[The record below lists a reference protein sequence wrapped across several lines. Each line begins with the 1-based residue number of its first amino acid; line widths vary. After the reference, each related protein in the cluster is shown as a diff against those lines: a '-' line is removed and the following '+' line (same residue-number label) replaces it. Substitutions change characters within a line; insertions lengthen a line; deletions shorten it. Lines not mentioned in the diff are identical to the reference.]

1 MIFKYPVV
9 RRTGDLSLTIE
20 FGDEVS
26 LEASFRVLALAQQI
40 KIASIPHVVETI
52 PTHRS
57 LGVVVDANAIGTTRL
72 SDILDE
78 EILQALELRSVPSRI
93 VRIPMLYDDFWSTD
107 CAVAHKHENSFSA
120 ICRENQISP
129 EEVIERHTGTDHWV
143 GAVGFTPGCTQAFPL
158 DESHII
164 TATKCP
170 VPRTWTYS
178 RIVGLG
184 GRLTAPYTVES
195 PGGYQM
201 LGRTPLDWYDPSRKN
216 SSYGDDIT
224 LCRVGD
230 RQRFEA
236 VDLRTYEA
244 IREAVVTGSYEYQI
258 EQSEMTLPERAV
270 VQDGADE

>member
-1 MIFKYPVV
+1 MIFQYPVV

-26 LEASFRVLALAQQI
+26 LEASFRVLALAQRI
-40 KIASIPHVVETI
+40 KVASIPHVIETI

-57 LGVVVDANAIGTTRL
+57 LGVVVDANAIGTNRL
-72 SDILDE
+72 SEVLGQ
-78 EILQALELRSVPSRI
+78 EILEALGLRSVPSRI
-93 VRIPMLYDDFWSTD
+93 VHIPILYNDLWSAE
-107 CAVAHKHENSFSA
+107 CAVAQNHENSFSA
-120 ICRENQISP
+120 ICRENQLTP
-129 EEVIERHTGTDHWV
+129 EEVIERHTATDHWV

-158 DESHII
+158 DEKYVI

-178 RIVGLG
+178 RIVALG

-216 SSYGDDIT
+216 PSYGDDIT

-230 RQRFEA
+230 RQRFES

-244 IREAVVTGSYEYQI
+244 IREAVVAGSYKYEI
-258 EQSEMTLPERAV
+258 EQSEMTLPECAV
-270 VQDGADE
+270 VEDRAGE

>member
-93 VRIPMLYDDFWSTD
+93 VRIPML
-107 CAVAHKHENSFSA
+107 
-120 ICRENQISP
+120 
-129 EEVIERHTGTDHWV
+129 
-143 GAVGFTPGCTQAFPL
+143 
-158 DESHII
+158 
-164 TATKCP
+164 
-170 VPRTWTYS
+170 
-178 RIVGLG
+178 
-184 GRLTAPYTVES
+184 
-195 PGGYQM
+195 
-201 LGRTPLDWYDPSRKN
+201 
-216 SSYGDDIT
+216 
-224 LCRVGD
+224 
-230 RQRFEA
+230 
-236 VDLRTYEA
+236 
-244 IREAVVTGSYEYQI
+244 
-258 EQSEMTLPERAV
+258 
-270 VQDGADE
+270 